1 MANIENKVGLTICF
15 FIAITK
21 VIKGASITV
30 KQNDEYD
37 ANKSF
42 HRSGKSVPENQEFLE
57 YSKGRLKL
65 TARIT
70 VGEPQKGTFI
80 INKYRATLYQRS
92 FYSKTRYLIK
102 PSYFRKSKSKFVLQ

>member
-1 MANIENKVGLTICF
+1 MAKIETNVALIIWL

-30 KQNDEYD
+30 KQNNEYD
-37 ANKSF
+37 TNKSF
-42 HRSGKSVPENQEFLE
+42 HRSGKSVQENQEFLE

-70 VGEPQKGTFI
+70 VGEPQKGTFRI
-80 INKYRATLYQRS
+80 DKLRAAS
-92 FYSKTRYLIK
+92 FLKIVSMIFLFKT
-102 PSYFRKSKSKFVLQ
+102 